1 MIIMIRLAASG
12 NPIQSQVLIP
22 KLSYKKEAENIN
34 YYWIHDLILQKRM
47 NKSIIDKFESHV
59 TSINMAENRWL
70 SLRAA
75 ARAYH

>member
-1 MIIMIRLAASG
+1 
-12 NPIQSQVLIP
+12 VLIP
-22 KLSYKKEAENIN
+22 KLSYKKEVENIN
-34 YYWIHDLILQKRM
+34 YYWIHDLILQERM

>member
-1 MIIMIRLAASG
+1 
-12 NPIQSQVLIP
+12 
-22 KLSYKKEAENIN
+22 
-34 YYWIHDLILQKRM
+34 M